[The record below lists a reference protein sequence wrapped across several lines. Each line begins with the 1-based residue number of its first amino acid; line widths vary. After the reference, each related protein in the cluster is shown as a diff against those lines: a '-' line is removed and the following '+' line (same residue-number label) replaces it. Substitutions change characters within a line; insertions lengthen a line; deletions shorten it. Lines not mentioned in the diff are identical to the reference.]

1 MHASKPFLILVLSL
15 LPTMAVPT
23 GGSGVDDPID
33 GSVSGT
39 EAMARLRNGE
49 ILVENIRTG
58 EPGGAARVQALMHS
72 DLQELWGYIASCDS
86 VFKYVKGLRQ
96 CELLGVEHGLN
107 SDTTKLRQVVKKSW
121 VIPGIDYIIE
131 VRRQPPNRIDFKLI
145 EGNLKALEGGWRFN
159 VLPDEQG
166 IVVTHE
172 VRVQPD
178 FPAPRWLIRRSM
190 RKDVPDML
198 ACLRGLTH
206 GSGDF
211 PRSED
216 LKRCPRKQR
225 RKQ

>member
-1 MHASKPFLILVLSL
+1 MVLPADSS
-15 LPTMAVPT
+15 A
-23 GGSGVDDPID
+23 GDDPID
-33 GSVSGT
+33 GTVSSA
-39 EAMARLRNGE
+39 EAMARLRKGE
-49 ILVENIRTG
+49 ILVEDARIG
-58 EPGGAARVQALMHS
+58 EPGGAARVQTLMHS
-72 DLQELWGYIASCDS
+72 DLQELWGFIASCDS
-86 VFKYVKGLRQ
+86 VFKYVKGLRE
-96 CELLGVEHGLN
+96 CELLNEEYGTN
-107 SDTTKLRQVVKKSW
+107 SDTTRLRQVVKKSW
-121 VIPGIDYIIE
+121 VIPAIDYIIE
-131 VRRQPPNRIDFKLI
+131 VRRQPPDRIDFKMI

-198 ACLRGLTH
+198 ACLRGLTD

-216 LKRCPRKQR
+216 LKRCPKQ
-225 RKQ
+225 